1 MLCILSWKQKSW
13 RSLQVFATGRNSF
26 SIISY
31 SLCAGWGNRSE
42 CIYWDLPA
50 CCNRKMRESHVLTI
64 PQKKMDASLHRPNRY
79 FKGCKGRCNW
89 ANAVHDKDC
98 TNSSCMPKSPQS
110 LNLVVYYQKLKVRDF
125 AHGGD
130 VLQRFCMQ
138 IYSYLKTIN
147 LELY

>member
-1 MLCILSWKQKSW
+1 
-13 RSLQVFATGRNSF
+13 
-26 SIISY
+26 
-31 SLCAGWGNRSE
+31 
-42 CIYWDLPA
+42 
-50 CCNRKMRESHVLTI
+50 
-64 PQKKMDASLHRPNRY
+64 
-79 FKGCKGRCNW
+79 
-89 ANAVHDKDC
+89 
-98 TNSSCMPKSPQS
+98 MPKSPQS